1 MIGWRSVPI
10 LLMAVIGL
18 SAQCGEQ
25 IYRWVDEKGM
35 VHYSGTVPT
44 EEEYEQV
51 EMPKLTPAVPTD
63 SLQEVQEQLEQLEQL
78 EKQQR
83 EGTRD
88 EELDA
93 FREERQ
99 ALMEQECAQAQE
111 ALRTLQSHARVL
123 LYDEETGQA
132 VHLTQEERQEELD
145 RTQRAVD
152 YYCGTP

>member
-10 LLMAVIGL
+10 LLMAVTGL
-18 SAQCGEQ
+18 SAHGGER
-25 IYRWVDEKGM
+25 IYRWVDDKGM
-35 VHYSGTVPT
+35 VHYSGTVPA

-63 SLQEVQEQLEQLEQL
+63 SLKEAQEQLEQLQ
-78 EKQQR
+78 KQQR
-83 EGTRD
+83 EGSRD

-93 FREERQ
+93 FREQRA

-111 ALRTLQSHARVL
+111 ALRTLESHARVL

-132 VHLTQEERQEELD
+132 VHLTEEERQEELA